1 MTSACTLS
9 ADFHPRGRLK
19 LDELLGRA
27 VPSAAE
33 PPAAE
38 PPAAEPY
45 AAEPLVPAAVAT
57 IEDKLVRLEAR
68 GRRGTLL
75 KEPPASIAALASAED
90 LELYGLEA
98 LKKLARL
105 SGLDVPKSSGREA
118 VLAALREKHGE

>member
-27 VPSAAE
+27 VPS
-33 PPAAE
+33 AAE

-75 KEPPASIAALASAED
+75 KEPPASLAALASAED

>member
-27 VPSAAE
+27 VPS
-33 PPAAE
+33 AAE